1 MTGHLGEAD
10 MNIEKIRDTII
21 KVGICRYGPKQ
32 YRLFLCTSTF
42 FPGTGDCEDAPEIC
56 NDREMDCYCI
66 WLEDMTNIGN
76 ISAGAGYYEHLS
88 DAIRAAESSSEFE
101 KWID

>member
-1 MTGHLGEAD
+1 MLCGSFY
-10 MNIEKIRDTII
+10 NICCYD
-21 KVGICRYGPKQ
+21 PKQ

-42 FPGTGDCEDAPEIC
+42 FPGTGDYEDNPEIC

-76 ISAGAGYYEHLS
+76 ISSGAGYYEHLS
-88 DAIRAAESSSEFE
+88 AYSNVVLAN
-101 KWID
+101 WYLL

>member
-1 MTGHLGEAD
+1 
-10 MNIEKIRDTII
+10 MNVKEISNTII
-21 KVGICRYGPKQ
+21 KTGICHYGPRQ

-42 FPGTGDCEDAPEIC
+42 FPGTGDYEDDPEVC

-66 WLEDMTNIGN
+66 WLEDMINVGN

-88 DAIRAAESSSEFE
+88 DAIHAAESSGGFE
-101 KWID
+101 KWMD